1 MCEFGD
7 QAKTVHV
14 ALPAHILAHSAL
26 LGTPWSGQ
34 EVGGSE
40 AADPAHA
47 LVSFRMTHL
56 RAVAGGDVTA
66 CAHTSS
72 IVGIIGTADVVDVV
86 LAHDVLLV
94 PQERG
99 GCLAASHH
107 WLAAD
112 LVTRRGGPAGW
123 PRADLATLASRV
135 APPPAQPDA
144 PPRPQSSFERAGLL
158 IGPLHKVRDER
169 KLLVLAS
176 ML

>member
-86 LAHDVLLV
+86 LAHNVLLV

-112 LVTRRGGPAGW
+112 LVTRAGVAPRGGPALTWLRW
-123 PRADLATLASRV
+123 PAGSRPRRRSQTRRRGRRAALS
-135 APPPAQPDA
+135 AQA
-144 PPRPQSSFERAGLL
+144 Y
-158 IGPLHKVRDER
+158 
-169 KLLVLAS
+169 
-176 ML
+176 

>member
-56 RAVAGGDVTA
+56 RAVAGGDVAA
-66 CAHTSS
+66 CAHNSS
-72 IVGIIGTADVVDVV
+72 IAGIIGTADVVDVV
-86 LAHDVLLV
+86 L
-94 PQERG
+94 
-99 GCLAASHH
+99 
-107 WLAAD
+107 
-112 LVTRRGGPAGW
+112 
-123 PRADLATLASRV
+123 
-135 APPPAQPDA
+135 
-144 PPRPQSSFERAGLL
+144 
-158 IGPLHKVRDER
+158 
-169 KLLVLAS
+169 
-176 ML
+176 